1 MSRSLRVRGNQ
12 TLGKLK
18 ANLRAL
24 PISVAHEVAAA
35 SAPGLT
41 ARTVQAFDAGRT
53 VYGEPRP
60 PAVDGGALSLE
71 QTGAVRKGTQFVAN
85 GRIVR
90 CVLLARD
97 KYGREYAKY
106 LIGKYK
112 ILPNGAMPAEWSRFL
127 AELVERAKAEK
138 YLRVGP

>member
-1 MSRSLRVRGNQ
+1 MSRSLRVRGNS

-41 ARTVQAFDAGRT
+41 ARTVQAFDGGRT

-71 QTGAVRKGTQFVAN
+71 QTGATRKTMQFVAN

-90 CVLLARD
+90 CVL
-97 KYGREYAKY
+97 GTPYAKY
-106 LIGKYK
+106 LIGRYK

-138 YLRVGP
+138 YLRAGP